1 VLLEFWVI
9 FCLPQCII
17 EYEFDLI
24 IDGNRRIK
32 NIHNIKWYES
42 SLTDTNHI
50 ILLDVQ
56 LKANLDRIGRLHS
69 ENGWTRAEFQLVEN
83 GGKYMN
89 LTIVHVREQIKNMPD
104 IQFIDPKVPIK
115 KTHTWDLEIAEKSQG
130 LTLGYYHGDHMGI

>member
-1 VLLEFWVI
+1 
-9 FCLPQCII
+9 
-17 EYEFDLI
+17 
-24 IDGNRRIK
+24 
-32 NIHNIKWYES
+32 
-42 SLTDTNHI
+42 
-50 ILLDVQ
+50 VQ